1 MLSTTLLES
10 LSQLPSP
17 LLTAYVR
24 TNPDDASLQGTAPKY
39 LHFLKEEGRS
49 LAERLSSEERGPFL
63 EQLERVIE
71 FLSKPKSHGSMVFF
85 TGASVWKVLALQV
98 EVKNELSWGRPNL
111 SQLFWLTGEHKQ
123 YGVVAVDHKGAR
135 FLRYFLGEMLE
146 GPEKTFDIE
155 VSGWKKKD
163 LGKVTSERM
172 AITHGTQRDVFDKRM
187 ENQYVH
193 LCRETA
199 HDAAAFFANNHL
211 AAIFLVGPEKL
222 TALIEA
228 KFPRVF
234 RVPIVR
240 DEQDLARVSAPEL
253 LKHLEPRFADW
264 ERQHQKSLVAA
275 LTEDARGAI
284 GSFEETFTQL
294 QRGMIRTLVV
304 PRDFDA
310 LVHQCAECGWKGR
323 CADRFCPVC
332 QSEVGGTTLRE
343 VLPEILLKHA
353 VELEIVSDEP
363 AERLQQMG
371 GMAGWLRQKKVTAKV
386 GPRDRRVSYCLQ
398 L

>member
-1 MLSTTLLES
+1 MLSTILLES
-10 LSQLPSP
+10 LSELPSP

-49 LAERLSSEERGPFL
+49 IADRLASEDRQGFHQ
-63 EQLERVIE
+63 QLERIME

-85 TGASVWKVLALQV
+85 AGSSVWHVVPLQV
-98 EVKNELSWGRPNL
+98 EVKNELSWGKPSL
-111 SQLFWLTGEHKQ
+111 AQLFWLAGEHKQ
-123 YGVVAVDHKGAR
+123 YGIVAVDHKGAR
-135 FLRYFLGEMLE
+135 FFRYSLGEVVE

-155 VSGWKKKD
+155 ISGWKKKD
-163 LGKVTSERM
+163 LGKISSERM

-187 ENQYVH
+187 ENQYVR

-199 HDAAAFFANNHL
+199 QDSARFFANNHL

-240 DEQDLARVSAPEL
+240 DEQDLARVSTPEL

-264 ERQHQKSLVAA
+264 EGEHQKALVTAF
-275 LTEDARGAI
+275 TEDARGAV

-304 PRDFDA
+304 SRDFDA

-323 CADRFCPVC
+323 CADRLCPVC
-332 QSEVGGTTLRE
+332 QSEVGDTTLRE

-353 VELEIVSDEP
+353 VELEIVSGEP
-363 AERLQQMG
+363 SERLTQMG

-386 GPRDRRVSYCLQ
+386 GAAR
-398 L
+398 